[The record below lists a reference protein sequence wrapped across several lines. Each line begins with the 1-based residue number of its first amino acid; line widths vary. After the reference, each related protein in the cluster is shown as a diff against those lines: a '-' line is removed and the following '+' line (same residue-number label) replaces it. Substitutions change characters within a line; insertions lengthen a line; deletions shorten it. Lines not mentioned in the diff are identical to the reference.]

1 MERSVAQSAATLLTA
16 SMPGA
21 SGGAAPGT
29 PGPAEQRESAEVAET
44 AEQAAGAAA
53 VNAAA
58 GGTGGDGAAGD
69 AMAAS
74 GSATGP
80 AAAVGQQ
87 RAAPQGASGR
97 TAGGPDTTA
106 PHTASRPKTSRP
118 TTSNAPHTAATA
130 GRGAARPCAA
140 IPSPASP
147 PAAGTAAR
155 PGTASSVRSAIPSP
169 TSPAGEGRSAPRH
182 AAPPH
187 DWHDNAES
195 VRLRLALL
203 NRASEEIGTTLDLVR
218 TAEELVAIS
227 IPDFADTTWVLLQ
240 ERVATHHE
248 IPQAARDGG
257 ARVRRL
263 ALGVSDSDPLSVD
276 FWLSTLPIG
285 ETVLCPP
292 ASPFAR
298 CMAEHRS
305 LFFPVVPDELA
316 RRTAEEFGR
325 PEFLRAMSGR
335 SLLLSPL
342 MARGRVLGL
351 LAFNRDPTRRAEY
364 CGRDVELADN
374 LARRTALCIDNAR
387 LYNLEKS
394 HALTLQSSLLPK
406 RVSTPPGM
414 EVAHRYVPGS
424 DVAEVGGDWFD
435 VIPLPGDRVALV
447 VGDVMG
453 HGMQAAT
460 VMGQLRTAVR
470 TLARLDLPVTDLMAH
485 LDALVPDMSDSYIFA
500 TCIIAVYDP
509 AARTAE
515 VVRAGHVPPV
525 IVHPDHTVKPH
536 IAVDVPSNRPL
547 GLGFVSGPF
556 ESRTLDLPE
565 GSLLVLC
572 TDGLVES
579 KDRDIDTGLH
589 LLLDNLDD
597 PDAPLEGI
605 CDDVTKAL
613 VLEGDRDDLALLVAR
628 FGRAPSRSA
637 SWELPAESYAVREAR
652 HFVRQQAGSW
662 GLDESTVDTAELLV
676 SELATNAVR
685 HAAGAPGPIEIRLSY
700 DERLTCE
707 VADQLAAVPAAEASL
722 PDELDESG
730 RGLYLVDILSAAWG
744 SRRTSTGK
752 VVWFALESMLVG
764 AA

>member
-1 MERSVAQSAATLLTA
+1 VKRTVAQSAATLLTA
-16 SMPGA
+16 S
-21 SGGAAPGT
+21 
-29 PGPAEQRESAEVAET
+29 
-44 AEQAAGAAA
+44 
-53 VNAAA
+53 
-58 GGTGGDGAAGD
+58 
-69 AMAAS
+69 
-74 GSATGP
+74 
-80 AAAVGQQ
+80 
-87 RAAPQGASGR
+87 
-97 TAGGPDTTA
+97 
-106 PHTASRPKTSRP
+106 
-118 TTSNAPHTAATA
+118 TTSGPGV
-130 GRGAARPCAA
+130 GRQL
-140 IPSPASP
+140 
-147 PAAGTAAR
+147 
-155 PGTASSVRSAIPSP
+155 
-169 TSPAGEGRSAPRH
+169 PRH

-187 DWHDNAES
+187 DWHDDADS

-248 IPQAARDGG
+248 IPAPNKDGS

-263 ALGVSDSDPLSVD
+263 ALGVSEDDPLPVD

-285 ETVLCPP
+285 ETVPCPP

-316 RRTAEEFGR
+316 RRTADEFGR
-325 PEFLRAMSGR
+325 PDFYRAIAGR

-342 MARGRVLGL
+342 MARGRVLGQL
-351 LAFNRDPTRRAEY
+351 VFNRDPARRAEY

-435 VIPLPGDRVALV
+435 VIPLSDGRVALV

-470 TLARLDLPVTDLMAH
+470 TLARLDLPLTEVMAH
-485 LDALVPDMSDSYIFA
+485 LDELVPDMSDSYIFA
-500 TCIIAVYDP
+500 TCIIAVHDP
-509 AARTAE
+509 KKRTCE
-515 VVRAGHVPPV
+515 IVRAGHVPPV
-525 IVHPDHTVKPH
+525 IVHPDASVKPR
-536 IAVDVPSNRPL
+536 IEDVPPNRPL
-547 GLGFVSGPF
+547 GLGFVTEPF
-556 ESRTLDLPE
+556 QSWTMDLPE

-579 KDRDIDTGLH
+579 KNRNIDDG
-589 LLLDNLDD
+589 LLLLLENLDD
-597 PDAPLEGI
+597 PDASLESI
-605 CDDVTKAL
+605 CDEVTKAL

-628 FGRAPSRSA
+628 IGRAPSRSA
-637 SWELPAESYAVREAR
+637 SWELPPESYAVREAR
-652 HFVRQQAGSW
+652 HFVRQQIGSW
-662 GLDESTVDTAELLV
+662 GLSDQTVETAELLV

-685 HAAGAPGPIEIRLSY
+685 HAAGPGPIEIRLSY

-707 VADQLAAVPAAEASL
+707 VADQIATEPAPARL
-722 PDELDESG
+722 PDELEENG
-730 RGLYLVDILSAAWG
+730 RGLYLVNALSDAWG

-752 VVWFALESMLVG
+752 VVWFALESLLRM
-764 AA
+764 A

>member
-1 MERSVAQSAATLLTA
+1 VDRTVAGQAATPF
-16 SMPGA
+16 SGA
-21 SGGAAPGT
+21 PDV
-29 PGPAEQRESAEVAET
+29 PET
-44 AEQAAGAAA
+44 GST
-53 VNAAA
+53 
-58 GGTGGDGAAGD
+58 GTGGDK
-69 AMAAS
+69 
-74 GSATGP
+74 
-80 AAAVGQQ
+80 
-87 RAAPQGASGR
+87 R
-97 TAGGPDTTA
+97 T
-106 PHTASRPKTSRP
+106 
-118 TTSNAPHTAATA
+118 
-130 GRGAARPCAA
+130 
-140 IPSPASP
+140 
-147 PAAGTAAR
+147 
-155 PGTASSVRSAIPSP
+155 
-169 TSPAGEGRSAPRH
+169 PRH

-187 DWHDNAES
+187 DWHDTADS

-218 TAEELVAIS
+218 TAEELVAIA

-248 IPQAARDGG
+248 IPAPFKDGG

-263 ALGVSDSDPLSVD
+263 ALGVSDKDPLPVE

-285 ETVLCPP
+285 ETAVCPP

-298 CMAEHRS
+298 CMAERRS

-316 RRTAEEFGR
+316 GRTAEDFGR
-325 PEFLRAMSGR
+325 PDFYRAMAGR

-351 LAFNRDPTRRAEY
+351 LAFNRDPAERAEF

-394 HALTLQSSLLPK
+394 QALTLQSSLLPK
-406 RVSTPPGM
+406 RVQPPPGM

-435 VIPLPGDRVALV
+435 VIPLTGGRVALV

-470 TLARLDLPVTDLMAH
+470 TLARLELPVTELMAH
-485 LDALVPDMSDSYIFA
+485 LDALLPDMADGFLFA
-500 TCIIAVYDP
+500 TCIIAVHDP
-509 AARTAE
+509 EARTCE
-515 VVRAGHVPPV
+515 IVRAGHVPPV
-525 IVHPDHTVKPH
+525 IVHPDPSVKPR
-536 IAVDVPSNRPL
+536 VEDVPANRPL
-547 GLGFVSGPF
+547 GLGFVSDPF
-556 ESRTLDLPE
+556 ESWTLDLPE

-579 KDRDIDTGLH
+579 KNRDIGDGLH
-589 LLLDNLDD
+589 LLLENLGD
-597 PDAPLEGI
+597 PEAGLEEI
-605 CDDVTKAL
+605 CDTLTRTL
-613 VLEGDRDDLALLVAR
+613 VMEGDRDDLALLVAR
-628 FGRAPSRSA
+628 IGRAPSRSA

-662 GLDESTVDTAELLV
+662 GLPENTVDTAELLV

-685 HAAGAPGPIEIRLSY
+685 HAAGPGPIEIRLSY

-707 VADQLAAVPAAEASL
+707 VADQVGAEPRPAAL
-722 PDELDESG
+722 PDDLEESG
-730 RGLYLVDILSAAWG
+730 RGLFLVSELSADWG

-752 VVWFALESMLVG
+752 VVWFALEGVG
-764 AA
+764 VAA

>member
-1 MERSVAQSAATLLTA
+1 M
-16 SMPGA
+16 
-21 SGGAAPGT
+21 
-29 PGPAEQRESAEVAET
+29 
-44 AEQAAGAAA
+44 
-53 VNAAA
+53 
-58 GGTGGDGAAGD
+58 
-69 AMAAS
+69 
-74 GSATGP
+74 
-80 AAAVGQQ
+80 
-87 RAAPQGASGR
+87 
-97 TAGGPDTTA
+97 
-106 PHTASRPKTSRP
+106 
-118 TTSNAPHTAATA
+118 
-130 GRGAARPCAA
+130 
-140 IPSPASP
+140 
-147 PAAGTAAR
+147 
-155 PGTASSVRSAIPSP
+155 
-169 TSPAGEGRSAPRH
+169 PRH

-187 DWHDNAES
+187 DWHDNADS

-248 IPQAARDGG
+248 IPSAHRDGG

-263 ALGVSDSDPLSVD
+263 ALGVSDSDPLSID

-325 PEFLRAMSGR
+325 PEFLHAIAGR

-435 VIPLPGDRVALV
+435 VIPLPRDRVALV

-470 TLARLDLPVTDLMAH
+470 TLARLDLPVTDVMSH

-509 AARTAE
+509 ASRTCE

-525 IVHPDHTVKPH
+525 VVLPGPSAKPH
-536 IAVDVPSNRPL
+536 IADVPSNRPL
-547 GLGFVSGPF
+547 GLGFFSEPF
-556 ESRTLDLPE
+556 QSWTLDLPE

-579 KDRDIDTGLH
+579 KDRDIEDGLH
-589 LLLDNLDD
+589 LLLENLDD
-597 PDAPLEGI
+597 PEASLETI
-605 CDDVTKAL
+605 CDEVTKAL

-628 FGRAPSRSA
+628 IGRAPSRSA

-652 HFVRQQAGSW
+652 HFVRQQVGSW
-662 GLDESTVDTAELLV
+662 GLDDTTVETAELLV
-676 SELATNAVR
+676 SELTTNAVR
-685 HAAGAPGPIEIRLSY
+685 HAAGPGPIEIRLSY
-700 DERLTCE
+700 DDRLTCE
-707 VADQLAAVPAAEASL
+707 VADQMGTIPDQETHL
-722 PDELDESG
+722 PDDLDENG
-730 RGLYLVDILSAAWG
+730 RGLYLVDALSSDWG

-752 VVWFALESMLVG
+752 VVWFALDSMLQ

>member
-1 MERSVAQSAATLLTA
+1 MEPTVAESAPATPLSA
-16 SMPGA
+16 VPPP
-21 SGGAAPGT
+21 GGAP
-29 PGPAEQRESAEVAET
+29 
-44 AEQAAGAAA
+44 
-53 VNAAA
+53 
-58 GGTGGDGAAGD
+58 
-69 AMAAS
+69 
-74 GSATGP
+74 GSA
-80 AAAVGQQ
+80 
-87 RAAPQGASGR
+87 
-97 TAGGPDTTA
+97 
-106 PHTASRPKTSRP
+106 K
-118 TTSNAPHTAATA
+118 
-130 GRGAARPCAA
+130 
-140 IPSPASP
+140 
-147 PAAGTAAR
+147 
-155 PGTASSVRSAIPSP
+155 
-169 TSPAGEGRSAPRH
+169 APRH

-248 IPQAARDGG
+248 IPAPNKDGS

-263 ALGVSDSDPLSVD
+263 ALGVSDKDPLPVD

-285 ETVLCPP
+285 ETVPCPP

-325 PEFLRAMSGR
+325 PDFLRAMAGR

-351 LAFNRDPTRRAEY
+351 LAFNRDPSTRAEY

-435 VIPLPGDRVALV
+435 VIPLSRGRVALV

-470 TLARLDLPVTDLMAH
+470 TLARLDIPVTELMSH
-485 LDALVPDMSDSYIFA
+485 LDELVPDMAEGYIFA
-500 TCIIAVYDP
+500 TCIIAVHDP
-509 AARTAE
+509 ETRTCE
-515 VVRAGHVPPV
+515 IVRAGHVPPV
-525 IVHPDHTVKPH
+525 IVSPDPTVKPR
-536 IAVDVPSNRPL
+536 VEDVPANRPL
-547 GLGFVSGPF
+547 GLGFVTGPF
-556 ESRTLDLPE
+556 ESWTLDLPE

-579 KDRDIDTGLH
+579 KNRNIDDGLH
-589 LLLDNLDD
+589 LLLENLDD
-597 PDAPLEGI
+597 PDAPLETI
-605 CDDVTKAL
+605 CDEVTKAL

-628 FGRAPSRSA
+628 IGRAPSRSA

-652 HFVRQQAGSW
+652 HFVRQQVGSW
-662 GLDESTVDTAELLV
+662 GLPEDTVETAELLV

-685 HAAGAPGPIEIRLSY
+685 HAAGPGPIEIRLSY
-700 DERLTCE
+700 DDRLTCE
-707 VADQLAAVPAAEASL
+707 VADQVGSGPAAAAL
-722 PDELDESG
+722 PGELEESG
-730 RGLYLVDILSAAWG
+730 RGLYLVDVLSADWG

-752 VVWFALESMLVG
+752 VVWFALESLAQ